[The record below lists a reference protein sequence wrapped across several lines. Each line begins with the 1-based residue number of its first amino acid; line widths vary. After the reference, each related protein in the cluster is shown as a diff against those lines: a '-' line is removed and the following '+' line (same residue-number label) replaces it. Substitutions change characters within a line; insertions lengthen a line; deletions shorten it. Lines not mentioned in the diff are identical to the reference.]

1 MPAVWHCSHQ
11 RSRLSMFH
19 HIQLFAFWHFGFLHL
34 LEVAQVL
41 QGPLQFSAWSAMCAI
56 PRLYPFFQGK
66 HETSKPILSWTHK
79 KFNETVIKKVR
90 TYSKHCD

>member
-1 MPAVWHCSHQ
+1 
-11 RSRLSMFH
+11 MFH

-56 PRLYPFFQGK
+56 PRLYPFFQGN
-66 HETSKPILSWTHK
+66 HQTVKPILSWTQK
-79 KFNETVIKKVR
+79 NQ
-90 TYSKHCD
+90 